1 MAAGIPIREFF
12 AILGLEVDKRD
23 FEQGERSMQSLKDGL
38 KVVVGL
44 ATVAA
49 GAIGVLTNQYVKQA
63 NQLDDW
69 SDLTGESVER
79 LHAFQIAAER
89 LGDDA
94 GAAINGMVNL
104 AARIRDTLKSG
115 SPEKTPAAQALRDLG
130 ISINDVKDL
139 PITETFDLILDGLR
153 RVPDA
158 ADRTAVAMDLFGRH
172 GGQAINSLDSDKLR
186 EFRDEAIALGLVMT
200 AEDVKSAKEFQAAFK
215 GLIAVVQAMI
225 ATGLGPLLVHMTRF
239 GRFLQQW
246 ILLNREIIKQ
256 RFERI
261 VELVAKAIGFA
272 LPKVRDYVSAFG
284 DLLRA
289 LGGAENIIKAV
300 GYLIGIYLTAQLGN
314 VVELGFLKAIK
325 ALQGFNLAMLRSN
338 LLALLLGGLMLVVV
352 LAVDEL
358 ITRLKGGETA
368 IDDFFNPKKV
378 KPDDNVLV
386 KSLRAVLLQIGLVQ
400 KALTSIFVIAT
411 EGLTSEVGRGALKDL
426 KTSVNF
432 ALGFKGIRDQEQA
445 ARFLEGLPFQQ
456 PLSVEHIEES
466 PLLPPA
472 TVAPSIPRA
481 GGNTTSISINGGPI
495 NVTAPPGADP
505 AAVGDAVGR
514 AVEERNRQLIDE
526 ASRKLEGGG

>member
-1 MAAGIPIREFF
+1 
-12 AILGLEVDKRD
+12 
-23 FEQGERSMQSLKDGL
+23 
-38 KVVVGL
+38 
-44 ATVAA
+44 
-49 GAIGVLTNQYVKQA
+49 
-63 NQLDDW
+63 
-69 SDLTGESVER
+69 
-79 LHAFQIAAER
+79 
-89 LGDDA
+89 
-94 GAAINGMVNL
+94 
-104 AARIRDTLKSG
+104 
-115 SPEKTPAAQALRDLG
+115 
-130 ISINDVKDL
+130 
-139 PITETFDLILDGLR
+139 
-153 RVPDA
+153 
-158 ADRTAVAMDLFGRH
+158 
-172 GGQAINSLDSDKLR
+172 
-186 EFRDEAIALGLVMT
+186 
-200 AEDVKSAKEFQAAFK
+200 
-215 GLIAVVQAMI
+215 
-225 ATGLGPLLVHMTRF
+225 
-239 GRFLQQW
+239 
-246 ILLNREIIKQ
+246 
-256 RFERI
+256 
-261 VELVAKAIGFA
+261 
-272 LPKVRDYVSAFG
+272 
-284 DLLRA
+284 
-289 LGGAENIIKAV
+289 
-300 GYLIGIYLTAQLGN
+300 
-314 VVELGFLKAIK
+314 
-325 ALQGFNLAMLRSN
+325 
-338 LLALLLGGLMLVVV
+338 MLVVV